1 MPVRESWV
9 RYLVTWLAL
18 VALALLSL
26 GLSTLPLGGARLPA
40 LLALALA
47 MAVVALVSFMGLGAE
62 RFAVALVPVAV
73 LFFAGL
79 LVALTALDVASRR
92 TFPEAP
98 APSAGDPPGE

>member
-1 MPVRESWV
+1 MPVGESWV
-9 RYLVTWLAL
+9 RYVVTWLSL
-18 VALALLSL
+18 LALG
-26 GLSTLPLGGARLPA
+26 GLSFGLSFLPLGGAGLPVA
-40 LLALALA
+40 MAIALA
-47 MAVVALVSFMGLGAE
+47 MATVALVFFMGLGAE

-98 APSAGDPPGE
+98 VPSAGDPPGE

>member
-9 RYLVTWLAL
+9 RYVLTWLGL
-18 VALALLSL
+18 VGLALLSL
-26 GLSTLPLGGARLPA
+26 GLSSLPLGGARLPVA
-40 LLALALA
+40 LCLALA
-47 MAVVALVSFMGLGAE
+47 MAVVALVFFMGLGAE
-62 RFAVALVPVAV
+62 RFTVALVPVAV

-79 LVALTALDVASRR
+79 LTALTALDVASRR